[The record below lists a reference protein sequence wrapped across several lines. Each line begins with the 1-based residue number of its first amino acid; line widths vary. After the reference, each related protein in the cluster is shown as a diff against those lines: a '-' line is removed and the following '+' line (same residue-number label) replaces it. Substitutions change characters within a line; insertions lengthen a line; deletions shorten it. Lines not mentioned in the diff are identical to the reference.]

1 MRAASGL
8 ANAVDAPAI
17 SVESSGW
24 EWSSEIKSVLD
35 KAVAEVN
42 KLQAA
47 EEGVVNA
54 LEVMLVSD
62 DLQLENSSVS
72 SAAAE
77 GLSRVH
83 FQLQQAGGR
92 ESDLAKQV
100 NDLLQR
106 QMDLEV
112 RHCERQRLVL
122 HLLTPVQSAS
132 CNIIPPLLCML
143 MVTDHSLLCRATSVL
158 WKQQIKATR
167 QALVQW
173 ARHLILEGA
182 LAQKFQAVRFLTS
195 RAPGCSDMTGL
206 WKPQI
211 P

>member
-1 MRAASGL
+1 MHAASGL

-35 KAVAEVN
+35 KAVTEVN

-100 NDLLQR
+100 NDLLRR

-112 RHCERQRLVL
+112 RHCE
-122 HLLTPVQSAS
+122 
-132 CNIIPPLLCML
+132 
-143 MVTDHSLLCRATSVL
+143 
-158 WKQQIKATR
+158 
-167 QALVQW
+167 
-173 ARHLILEGA
+173 
-182 LAQKFQAVRFLTS
+182 
-195 RAPGCSDMTGL
+195 
-206 WKPQI
+206 
-211 P
+211 

>member
-1 MRAASGL
+1 MHAASGL

-35 KAVAEVN
+35 KAVTEVN

-54 LEVMLVSD
+54 VMLVSD

-100 NDLLQR
+100 NDLLRR

-112 RHCERQRLVL
+112 RHCE
-122 HLLTPVQSAS
+122 
-132 CNIIPPLLCML
+132 
-143 MVTDHSLLCRATSVL
+143 
-158 WKQQIKATR
+158 
-167 QALVQW
+167 
-173 ARHLILEGA
+173 
-182 LAQKFQAVRFLTS
+182 
-195 RAPGCSDMTGL
+195 
-206 WKPQI
+206 
-211 P
+211 